1 MYAIVDIETTGGHAA
16 GSGITEVAV
25 YIHDGNKVTQS
36 FKTLINPER
45 SIPIYITALTGIN
58 NAMVAS
64 APVFKEVAGEIFE
77 LLSGN
82 IFIAHNV
89 NFDYSFIKHHLK
101 SAGYE
106 LNVKKLCTVRLSRK
120 VFMGLASYS
129 LGHLCRSLHIEI
141 EHRHRADGDAR
152 ATVILFDKL
161 LQAGAQLHIDAML
174 KKSSS
179 EQWLPLQL
187 DKSII
192 ENLPAKPGVY
202 YFHNNRGKIIY
213 VGKAINIKKRVS
225 SHFTQNDG
233 EKKRQHFLRLIANIT
248 FKECASELHAL
259 VLESTEIRKLW
270 PKYNYSQKQPAQKY
284 ALYSFED
291 NRGYIRLAIDKRKKN
306 LQALYNFNMLHEGLV
321 LLKNMADQFEL
332 NHKLCYLDKT
342 PFAEKDI
349 AFTEAPLYYNGK
361 VKMALQSLD
370 EQLPTFA
377 IVDEGLNKEEKLC
390 LLIERGNFWGMGYI
404 SSLHNIDNVYELKE
418 KIVPYADNDF
428 IRNSIYSFAAANPS
442 KKIMLI

>member
-16 GSGITEVAV
+16 GSGITEVAI

-64 APVFKEVAGEIFE
+64 APVFKEVADEIFE

-129 LGHLCRSLHIEI
+129 LGNLCRSLHIEI
-141 EHRHRADGDAR
+141 EDRHRADGDAR

-161 LQAGAQLHIDAML
+161 LQAGAQLHIEAML

-202 YFHNNRGKIIY
+202 YFHSAKGKVIY

-233 EKKRQHFLRLIANIT
+233 EKKRQHFLRLTVNIT

-306 LQALYNFNMLHEGLV
+306 LQALYNFNMLHEGLM
-321 LLKNMADQFEL
+321 LLKNMVDQFEL
-332 NHKLCYLDKT
+332 NHKLCYLDKM

-349 AFTEAPLYYNGK
+349 EFTEAPLYYNGK
-361 VKMALQSLD
+361 VKTALQSLK

-428 IRNSIYSFAAANPS
+428 IRNSIYTFAAANPS